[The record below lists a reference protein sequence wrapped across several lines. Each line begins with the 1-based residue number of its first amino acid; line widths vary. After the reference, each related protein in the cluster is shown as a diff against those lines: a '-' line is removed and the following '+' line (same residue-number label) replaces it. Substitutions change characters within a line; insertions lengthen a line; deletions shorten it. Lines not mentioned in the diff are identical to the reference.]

1 MKILKYLK
9 EKKQKNIEQNENIEI
24 TVVDNN
30 TELPD
35 FRKITVP
42 DLKQYLI
49 NGYDEIREVKKEKE
63 ILKEDLEKAKKF
75 EDLYNSTLVVLNEFK
90 ERDEENKI
98 TNKAG
103 K

>member
-1 MKILKYLK
+1 MNIIKYLK

-49 NGYDEIREVKKEKE
+49 KGYDEIREVKKEKE
-63 ILKEDLEKAKKF
+63 ILKQYFEKLAKEKG
-75 EDLYNSTLVVLNEFK
+75 E
-90 ERDEENKI
+90 
-98 TNKAG
+98 
-103 K
+103 